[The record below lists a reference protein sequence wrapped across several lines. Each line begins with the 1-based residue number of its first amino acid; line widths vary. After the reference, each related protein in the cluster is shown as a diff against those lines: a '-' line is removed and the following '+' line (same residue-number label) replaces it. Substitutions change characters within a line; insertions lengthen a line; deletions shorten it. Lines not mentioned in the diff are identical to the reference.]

1 MGTFSYPLRISSMDG
16 QQPRHVQATVD
27 TGAAYTTLPGSLLRN
42 IGVEPVGKRRFLL
55 ADGRRVPREQGWAI
69 IRLEGQQF
77 PTPVA
82 FGEEGEPTL
91 LGAMA
96 LEHALLAVDPHGQ
109 RLIPVDAL
117 EMPST
122 GERAVQLSPPPQG
135 EG

>member
-1 MGTFSYPLRISSMDG
+1 M
-16 QQPRHVQATVD
+16 D
-27 TGAAYTTLPGSLLRN
+27 TGATFTKVPRSILEALDIPAARTYTA
-42 IGVEPVGKRRFLL
+42 LL

-109 RLIPVDAL
+109 RLMPVDAL
-117 EMPST
+117 EMTST
-122 GERAVQLSPPPQG
+122 GE
-135 EG
+135 

>member
-1 MGTFSYPLRISSMDG
+1 MGTFRIKVEIGDQDG
-16 QQPRHVQATVD
+16 RRFQELEALVD
-27 TGAAYTTLPGSLLRN
+27 TGATFTKVPRSILKALDIPARTYTA
-42 IGVEPVGKRRFLL
+42 LL
-55 ADGRRVPREQGWAI
+55 ADGRRVPREQGWAT

-117 EMPST
+117 EMT
-122 GERAVQLSPPPQG
+122 AAAE
-135 EG
+135 